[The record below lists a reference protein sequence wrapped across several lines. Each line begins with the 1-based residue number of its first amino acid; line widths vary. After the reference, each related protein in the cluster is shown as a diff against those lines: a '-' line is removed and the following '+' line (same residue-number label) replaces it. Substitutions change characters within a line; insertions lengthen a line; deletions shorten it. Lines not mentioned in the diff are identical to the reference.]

1 MKNKNTTTT
10 NTTKKMWKWKE
21 NMQNRRQ
28 QHILS
33 YQIEKKLERSCLFC
47 YGKLETSPS
56 SVLANNIRNMCGI
69 ACDRQTNFRPI
80 EWVTG
85 WGGMR
90 TGEVSAYI
98 HIHTSWSPSC
108 PSFNSKLILCALPHY
123 SHRSFFF
130 TSFFAGAA
138 AFASFGEWRNAN
150 KCTFIWI
157 RFYWPASE
165 RYNNNLIM
173 KSIPRCG
180 TWKPNWRRIQ
190 RISVVTICC
199 PSITE
204 KTYHRPP
211 PAISLRV
218 LYIPNIYIGEWS
230 VSAHQ
235 RRCVVLVPAFHERW
249 ERERSTNGQCDHMQR
264 P

>member
-165 RYNNNLIM
+165 RYNNNEVYTKMWYVETELTQNTTDIGCDDLL
-173 KSIPRCG
+173 SINHRKNISPAASGNLSARSVYSEYIYWWMECISPPETMRG
-180 TWKPNWRRIQ
+180 TSAS
-190 RISVVTICC
+190 ISRTLGTR
-199 PSITE
+199 TE
-204 KTYHRPP
+204 H
-211 PAISLRV
+211 
-218 LYIPNIYIGEWS
+218 
-230 VSAHQ
+230 
-235 RRCVVLVPAFHERW
+235 
-249 ERERSTNGQCDHMQR
+249 
-264 P
+264 